1 MPVYVAGRTDVGLVR
16 TNNEDRFLI
25 ADDLGLAL
33 VADGMGGA
41 ACGEVAAQM
50 TADCVVEMLRVSN
63 GKGPDG
69 QGMIAAMEAAIT
81 EANRRVWLH
90 ARNTHECNGMGTT
103 IVAACWRGSRLAIA
117 NVGDSRA
124 YLLRHGELTQLSYDQ
139 SLVNELRH
147 NLGLTDEQ
155 IKRYAN
161 RNVLT
166 QAIGTSETV
175 AIRSNEID
183 FVPLDV
189 VLLCSDGLHGIVDDA
204 AILEILMQPE
214 VMDLQITR
222 LIDAAK
228 RAGANDNVTITIIRH
243 D

>member
-1 MPVYVAGRTDVGLVR
+1 MPVYAAGRTDVGLVR
-16 TNNEDRFLI
+16 SNNEDRFLI
-25 ADDLGLAL
+25 AGDLGLAL

-50 TADCVVEMLRVSN
+50 TVDCIAEMLSAPSPN
-63 GKGPDG
+63 GAVG
-69 QGMIAAMEAAIT
+69 ALEAAIT

-90 ARNTHECNGMGTT
+90 ARQTHECNGMGTT
-103 IVAACWRGSRLAIA
+103 IVAACWRGPRLAIA

-124 YLLRHGELTQLSYDQ
+124 YLLRHDQLTQLSYDQ

-147 NLGLTDEQ
+147 NLGLTDDQ

-166 QAIGTSETV
+166 QAIGTAENVT
-175 AIRSNEID
+175 IRTNEID
-183 FVPLDV
+183 FVPGDV
-189 VLLCSDGLHGIVDDA
+189 VILCSDGLHGIVDDEE
-204 AILEILMQPE
+204 ILEILSQPVVLE
-214 VMDLQITR
+214 IQVTR
-222 LIDAAK
+222 LIEAAK
-228 RAGANDNVTITIIRH
+228 RAGGNDNITIAVIRN

>member
-25 ADDLGLAL
+25 AEDLGLAL

-50 TADCVVEMLRVSN
+50 TADCVAEMLRVPSEA
-63 GKGPDG
+63 GA
-69 QGMIAAMEAAIT
+69 IAALEAAIT

-90 ARNTHECNGMGTT
+90 ACNTHECNGMGTT
-103 IVAACWRGSRLAIA
+103 IVAACWRGARLAIA

-166 QAIGTSETV
+166 QAIGTSENV
-175 AIRSNEID
+175 AIRTTEID
-183 FVPLDV
+183 FVPGDV
-189 VLLCSDGLHGIVDDA
+189 VLLCSDGLHGIVADE
-204 AILEILMQPE
+204 AILEILLQPV
-214 VMDLQITR
+214 VMDLQITH

>member
-25 ADDLGLAL
+25 AEDLGLAL

-50 TADCVVEMLRVSN
+50 TAECVAEMLRVPSA
-63 GKGPDG
+63 DG
-69 QGMIAAMEAAIT
+69 AVSAMEAAIA

-103 IVAACWRGSRLAIA
+103 IVAACWRGSRLSIA

-166 QAIGTSETV
+166 QAIGTSENV
-175 AIRSNEID
+175 AIRTNEID
-183 FVPLDV
+183 FVPGDV

-204 AILEILMQPE
+204 AILEILMQPV
-214 VMDLQITR
+214 VMDLQITH

-228 RAGANDNVTITIIRH
+228 RAGANDNVTIAIIRH

>member
-25 ADDLGLAL
+25 AEDLGLAL

-50 TADCVVEMLRVSN
+50 TAECVAEMLRVPSA
-63 GKGPDG
+63 DG
-69 QGMIAAMEAAIT
+69 AVSAMEAAIA

-103 IVAACWRGSRLAIA
+103 IVAACWRGSRLSIA

-166 QAIGTSETV
+166 QAIGTSENV
-175 AIRSNEID
+175 AIRTNEID
-183 FVPLDV
+183 FVPGDV
-189 VLLCSDGLHGIVDDA
+189 VLLCSDGLHGIVDDQ
-204 AILEILMQPE
+204 AIREILLQPE

-228 RAGANDNVTITIIRH
+228 RAGANDNVTIAIIRH

>member
-25 ADDLGLAL
+25 AEDLGLAL

-50 TADCVVEMLRVSN
+50 TAECVAEMLRVPSA
-63 GKGPDG
+63 DG
-69 QGMIAAMEAAIT
+69 AVSAMEAAIA

-103 IVAACWRGSRLAIA
+103 IVAACWRGSRLSIA

-166 QAIGTSETV
+166 QAIGTSENV
-175 AIRSNEID
+175 AIRTNEID
-183 FVPLDV
+183 FVPGDV

-204 AILEILMQPE
+204 AILEILMQPV

-228 RAGANDNVTITIIRH
+228 RAGANDNVTIAIIRH

>member
-1 MPVYVAGRTDVGLVR
+1 MPVYAAGRTDVGLVR
-16 TNNEDRFLI
+16 PNNEDRFLI
-25 ADDLGLAL
+25 AGDLGLAL

-50 TADCVVEMLRVSN
+50 TVDCVEECVRGNGIGASVSSL
-63 GKGPDG
+63 
-69 QGMIAAMEAAIT
+69 ESAIT

-90 ARNTHECNGMGTT
+90 AKQSPQCTGMGTT
-103 IVAACWRGSRLAIA
+103 VVAACWRGDRLAIA

-124 YLLRHGELTQLSYDQ
+124 YLLRHDQLTQLSYDQ

-147 NLGLTDEQ
+147 NLGLSEEQ

-166 QAIGTSETV
+166 QAIGTSESV
-175 AIRSNEID
+175 QIRTNEID
-183 FVPLDV
+183 FGPGDV
-189 VLLCSDGLHGIVDDA
+189 VILCSDGLHGIVSDEEIH
-204 AILEILMQPE
+204 AILSLPLVLE
-214 VMDLQITR
+214 LQVGR

-228 RAGANDNVTITIIRH
+228 RAGGNDNITIAVIRN

>member
-25 ADDLGLAL
+25 AEDLGLAL

-50 TADCVVEMLRVSN
+50 TADCVAEMLRVPSEA
-63 GKGPDG
+63 GA
-69 QGMIAAMEAAIT
+69 IAALEAAIT

-103 IVAACWRGSRLAIA
+103 IVAACWRGARLAIA

-166 QAIGTSETV
+166 QAIGTSENV
-175 AIRSNEID
+175 AIRTTEID
-183 FVPLDV
+183 FVPGDV
-189 VLLCSDGLHGIVDDA
+189 VLLCSDGLHGIVADE
-204 AILEILMQPE
+204 AILEILLQPV
-214 VMDLQITR
+214 VMDLQITH

>member
-50 TADCVVEMLRVSN
+50 TADCVAELVRVPS
-63 GKGPDG
+63 GAGAV
-69 QGMIAAMEAAIT
+69 AALEAAIT

-103 IVAACWRGSRLAIA
+103 IVAACWRGARLAIA

-166 QAIGTSETV
+166 QAIGTSENV
-175 AIRSNEID
+175 AIRTNEID
-183 FVPLDV
+183 FVPGDV
-189 VLLCSDGLHGIVDDA
+189 VLLCSDGLHGIVADE
-204 AILEILMQPE
+204 AILEILMQPV
-214 VMDLQITR
+214 VMDLQITH

>member
-50 TADCVVEMLRVSN
+50 TADCVAEMLRVPQ
-63 GKGPDG
+63 GDG
-69 QGMIAAMEAAIT
+69 AVAALEGAIT

-103 IVAACWRGSRLAIA
+103 IVAACWRGSRLSIA

-166 QAIGTSETV
+166 QAIGTSENV
-175 AIRSNEID
+175 AIRTNEID
-183 FVPLDV
+183 FGPGDV
-189 VLLCSDGLHGIVDDA
+189 VLLCSDGLHGIVDDS
-204 AILEILMQPE
+204 AILEILLQPV

-228 RAGANDNVTITIIRH
+228 RAGANDNVTIAIIQH

>member
-25 ADDLGLAL
+25 AEDLGLAL

-50 TADCVVEMLRVSN
+50 TAECVAEMLRVPSA
-63 GKGPDG
+63 DG
-69 QGMIAAMEAAIT
+69 AVSAMEAAIA

-166 QAIGTSETV
+166 QAIGTSENV
-175 AIRSNEID
+175 AIRTNEID
-183 FVPLDV
+183 FVPGDV

-204 AILEILMQPE
+204 AILEILMQPV
-214 VMDLQITR
+214 VMDLQITH

-228 RAGANDNVTITIIRH
+228 RAGANDNVTVAIIRH

>member
-25 ADDLGLAL
+25 AEDLGLAL

-50 TADCVVEMLRVSN
+50 TADCVAEMLRVPSEA
-63 GKGPDG
+63 GA
-69 QGMIAAMEAAIT
+69 IAALEAAIS

-103 IVAACWRGSRLAIA
+103 IVAACWRGARLAIA

-166 QAIGTSETV
+166 QAIGTSENV
-175 AIRSNEID
+175 AIRTNEID
-183 FVPLDV
+183 FVPGDV
-189 VLLCSDGLHGIVDDA
+189 VLLCSDGLHGIVADE
-204 AILEILMQPE
+204 AILEILLQPV
-214 VMDLQITR
+214 VMDLQITH

>member
-25 ADDLGLAL
+25 AEDLGLAL

-50 TADCVVEMLRVSN
+50 TADCVAEMLRVPS
-63 GKGPDG
+63 GTGAV
-69 QGMIAAMEAAIT
+69 AALEAAIT

-103 IVAACWRGSRLAIA
+103 IVAACWRGSRLSIA

-166 QAIGTSETV
+166 QAIGTSENV
-175 AIRSNEID
+175 AIRTNEID
-183 FVPLDV
+183 FVPGDV
-189 VLLCSDGLHGIVDDA
+189 VLLCSDGLHGIVDDQ
-204 AILEILMQPE
+204 AIREILLQPE

-228 RAGANDNVTITIIRH
+228 RAGANDNVTIAIIRH

>member
-50 TADCVVEMLRVSN
+50 TADCVAELVRVPS
-63 GKGPDG
+63 GAGAV
-69 QGMIAAMEAAIT
+69 AALEAAIT

-103 IVAACWRGSRLAIA
+103 IVAACWRGARLAIA

-166 QAIGTSETV
+166 QAIGTSENV
-175 AIRSNEID
+175 AIRTNEID
-183 FVPLDV
+183 FVPGDV
-189 VLLCSDGLHGIVDDA
+189 VLLCSDGLHGIVADE
-204 AILEILMQPE
+204 AILEILLQPV
-214 VMDLQITR
+214 VMDLQITH

-228 RAGANDNVTITIIRH
+228 RAGANDNVTIAIIRH

>member
-25 ADDLGLAL
+25 AEDLGLAL

-50 TADCVVEMLRVSN
+50 TADCVAEMLRVPS
-63 GKGPDG
+63 GGVA
-69 QGMIAAMEAAIT
+69 IAALEAAIT

-166 QAIGTSETV
+166 QAIGTAENV
-175 AIRSNEID
+175 AIRTNEID

-189 VLLCSDGLHGIVDDA
+189 VLLCSDGLHGIVDDE

-214 VMDLQITR
+214 AMDLQITR

>member
-25 ADDLGLAL
+25 AEDLGLAL

-50 TADCVVEMLRVSN
+50 TADCVAEMLRMPS
-63 GKGPDG
+63 GGEA
-69 QGMIAAMEAAIT
+69 IAALEAAIT

-103 IVAACWRGSRLAIA
+103 IVAACWRGARLAIA

-166 QAIGTSETV
+166 QAIGTSENV
-175 AIRSNEID
+175 AIRTNEID
-183 FVPLDV
+183 FVPGDV
-189 VLLCSDGLHGIVDDA
+189 VLLCSDGLHGIVADE
-204 AILEILMQPE
+204 AILEILLQPV
-214 VMDLQITR
+214 VMDLQITH

>member
-25 ADDLGLAL
+25 AEDLGLAL

-50 TADCVVEMLRVSN
+50 TADCVAEMLRVPSEA
-63 GKGPDG
+63 GA
-69 QGMIAAMEAAIT
+69 IAALEAAIT

-103 IVAACWRGSRLAIA
+103 IVAACWRGARLAIA

-166 QAIGTSETV
+166 QAIGTSENV
-175 AIRSNEID
+175 AIRTNEID
-183 FVPLDV
+183 FVPGDV
-189 VLLCSDGLHGIVDDA
+189 VLLCSDGLHGIVADE
-204 AILEILMQPE
+204 AILEILLQPV
-214 VMDLQITR
+214 VMDLQITH

>member
-25 ADDLGLAL
+25 AEDLGLAL

-50 TADCVVEMLRVSN
+50 TAECVAEMLRVPSA
-63 GKGPDG
+63 DG
-69 QGMIAAMEAAIT
+69 AVSAMEAAIA

-90 ARNTHECNGMGTT
+90 ARNTHQCNGMGTT
-103 IVAACWRGSRLAIA
+103 IVAACWRGSRLSIA

-166 QAIGTSETV
+166 QAIGTSENV
-175 AIRSNEID
+175 AIRTNEID
-183 FVPLDV
+183 FVPGDV

-204 AILEILMQPE
+204 AILEILMQPV
-214 VMDLQITR
+214 VMDLQITH

-228 RAGANDNVTITIIRH
+228 RAGANDNVTVAIIRH

>member
-16 TNNEDRFLI
+16 PNNEDRYLI
-25 ADDLGLAL
+25 AEDLGLAL

-50 TADCVVEMLRVSN
+50 TVDCVADLLRAASPN
-63 GKGPDG
+63 GYGIGPLETA
-69 QGMIAAMEAAIT
+69 IA
-81 EANRRVWLH
+81 EANRRVWRH
-90 ARNTHECNGMGTT
+90 AKQTQQCKGMGTT
-103 IVAACWRGSRLAIA
+103 IVAACWQGARLAIA

-124 YLLRHGELTQLSYDQ
+124 YLLRQNELTQLSYDQ

-166 QAIGTSETV
+166 QAIGTSENV
-175 AIRSNEID
+175 SIRTNEID
-183 FVPLDV
+183 FHPGDL
-189 VLLCSDGLHGIVDDA
+189 VLLCSDGLHGLVEDP
-204 AILEILMQPE
+204 AIHEILAQAGALE
-214 VMDLQITR
+214 VQVTR
-222 LIDAAK
+222 LIDVAK
-228 RAGANDNVTITIIRH
+228 RAGGNDNITVAVIH
-243 D
+243 HS

>member
-1 MPVYVAGRTDVGLVR
+1 MPVYAAGRTDVGLVR
-16 TNNEDRFLI
+16 SNNEDRFLI
-25 ADDLGLAL
+25 AGDLGLAL

-50 TADCVVEMLRVSN
+50 TVDCIAEMLSAPSPNGSVS
-63 GKGPDG
+63 
-69 QGMIAAMEAAIT
+69 ALESAIT

-90 ARNTHECNGMGTT
+90 ARQTHECNGMGTT
-103 IVAACWRGSRLAIA
+103 IVAACWRGPRLAIA

-124 YLLRHGELTQLSYDQ
+124 YLLRQDQLTQLSYDQ

-147 NLGLTDEQ
+147 NLGLTDDQ

-166 QAIGTSETV
+166 QAIGTAENVT
-175 AIRSNEID
+175 IRTNEID
-183 FVPLDV
+183 FVPGDV
-189 VLLCSDGLHGIVDDA
+189 VILCSDGLHGIVDDEE
-204 AILEILMQPE
+204 ILEILSQPVVLE
-214 VMDLQITR
+214 IQVTR
-222 LIDAAK
+222 LIEAAK
-228 RAGANDNVTITIIRH
+228 RAGGNDNITIAVIRN

>member
-25 ADDLGLAL
+25 AEELGLAL

-50 TADCVVEMLRVSN
+50 TAECVAEMLRVPSA
-63 GKGPDG
+63 DG
-69 QGMIAAMEAAIT
+69 SVSAMETAIA

-103 IVAACWRGSRLAIA
+103 IVAACWRGSRLSIA

-166 QAIGTSETV
+166 QAIGTSENV
-175 AIRSNEID
+175 AIRTNEID
-183 FVPLDV
+183 FVPGDV

-204 AILEILMQPE
+204 AILEILMQPV
-214 VMDLQITR
+214 VMDLQITH

-228 RAGANDNVTITIIRH
+228 RAGANDNVTIAIIRH

>member
-1 MPVYVAGRTDVGLVR
+1 MPVYAAGRTDVGLVR
-16 TNNEDRFLI
+16 PNNEDRFLI

-50 TADCVVEMLRVSN
+50 TIECIAEILGQPSPNGPVS
-63 GKGPDG
+63 
-69 QGMIAAMEAAIT
+69 ALEAAIT
-81 EANRRVWLH
+81 EANRRVWHH
-90 ARNTHECNGMGTT
+90 AKQTHECNGMGTT
-103 IVAACWRGSRLAIA
+103 IVAACWRGDRLAIA

-124 YLLRHGELTQLSYDQ
+124 YLLRQEQLTQLSYDQ

-147 NLGLTDEQ
+147 NLGLSDEQ

-166 QAIGTSETV
+166 QAIGTAENV
-175 AIRSNEID
+175 AIRTNELD
-183 FVPLDV
+183 FGPGDV
-189 VLLCSDGLHGIVDDA
+189 VMLCSDGLHGIVPDE
-204 AILEILMQPE
+204 EILDILTQPVVLE
-214 VMDLQITR
+214 LQLTR

-228 RAGANDNVTITIIRH
+228 RAGGNDNITIAVIRY

>member
-25 ADDLGLAL
+25 AEDLGLAL

-50 TADCVVEMLRVSN
+50 TAECVAEMLRVPSA
-63 GKGPDG
+63 DG
-69 QGMIAAMEAAIT
+69 AVSAMEAAIA

-103 IVAACWRGSRLAIA
+103 IVAACWRGSRLSIA

-166 QAIGTSETV
+166 QAIGTSENV
-175 AIRSNEID
+175 AIRTNEID
-183 FVPLDV
+183 FVPGDV

-204 AILEILMQPE
+204 AILEILMQPV
-214 VMDLQITR
+214 VMDLQITH

-228 RAGANDNVTITIIRH
+228 RAGANDNVTVAIIRH

>member
-50 TADCVVEMLRVSN
+50 TADCVAEMLRVPGAN
-63 GKGPDG
+63 GAV
-69 QGMIAAMEAAIT
+69 AALEAAIT
-81 EANRRVWLH
+81 EANRRVWMH
-90 ARNTHECNGMGTT
+90 ARQTHECNGMGTT
-103 IVAACWRGSRLAIA
+103 IVAACWSGSRLAIA

-124 YLLRHGELTQLSYDQ
+124 YLLRHDQLTQLSYDQ

-166 QAIGTSETV
+166 QAIGTAENV
-175 AIRSNEID
+175 AIRTNEID
-183 FVPLDV
+183 FAPGDV
-189 VLLCSDGLHGIVDDA
+189 VLLCSDGLHGIVDDE
-204 AILEILMQPE
+204 AIREILTQPV

-228 RAGANDNVTITIIRH
+228 SAGANDNVTIAIIRH

>member
-25 ADDLGLAL
+25 AEDLGLAL

-50 TADCVVEMLRVSN
+50 TADCVAELVRVPSEA
-63 GKGPDG
+63 GAV
-69 QGMIAAMEAAIT
+69 AALEAAIT

-103 IVAACWRGSRLAIA
+103 IVAACWRGARLAIA

-166 QAIGTSETV
+166 QAIGTSENV
-175 AIRSNEID
+175 AIRTTEID
-183 FVPLDV
+183 FVPGDV
-189 VLLCSDGLHGIVDDA
+189 VLLCSDGLHGIVADE
-204 AILEILMQPE
+204 AILEILLQPV
-214 VMDLQITR
+214 VMDLQITH

>member
-1 MPVYVAGRTDVGLVR
+1 MPVYAAGRTDVGLVR
-16 TNNEDRFLI
+16 SNNEDRFLI
-25 ADDLGLAL
+25 AGDLGLAL

-50 TADCVVEMLRVSN
+50 TVDCIAEMLSAPSPNGSVS
-63 GKGPDG
+63 
-69 QGMIAAMEAAIT
+69 ALESAIT

-90 ARNTHECNGMGTT
+90 ARQTHECNGMGTT
-103 IVAACWRGSRLAIA
+103 IVAACWRGPRLAIA

-124 YLLRHGELTQLSYDQ
+124 YLLRHDQLTQLSYDQ

-147 NLGLTDEQ
+147 NLGLTDDQ

-166 QAIGTSETV
+166 QAIGTAENVT
-175 AIRSNEID
+175 IRTNEID
-183 FVPLDV
+183 FVPGDV
-189 VLLCSDGLHGIVDDA
+189 VILCSDGLHGIVDDEE
-204 AILEILMQPE
+204 ILEILSQPVVLE
-214 VMDLQITR
+214 IQVTR
-222 LIDAAK
+222 LIEAAK
-228 RAGANDNVTITIIRH
+228 RAGGNDNITIAVIRN

>member
-50 TADCVVEMLRVSN
+50 TADCVAELVRVPS
-63 GKGPDG
+63 GAGAV
-69 QGMIAAMEAAIT
+69 AALEAAIT

-103 IVAACWRGSRLAIA
+103 IVAACWRGARLAIA

-166 QAIGTSETV
+166 QAIGTSENV
-175 AIRSNEID
+175 AIRTTEID
-183 FVPLDV
+183 FVPGDV
-189 VLLCSDGLHGIVDDA
+189 VLLCSDGLHGIVADE
-204 AILEILMQPE
+204 AILEILLQPV
-214 VMDLQITR
+214 VMDLQITH

>member
-1 MPVYVAGRTDVGLVR
+1 MPVYVAGCTDVGLVR

-50 TADCVVEMLRVSN
+50 TADCVAEMLRV
-63 GKGPDG
+63 PQVDG
-69 QGMIAAMEAAIT
+69 AVAALEAAIT

-166 QAIGTSETV
+166 QAIGTSENV
-175 AIRSNEID
+175 AIRTNEID
-183 FVPLDV
+183 FVPGDV

-204 AILEILMQPE
+204 AILEILMQPV

-228 RAGANDNVTITIIRH
+228 RAGANDNVTIAIIRH

>member
-16 TNNEDRFLI
+16 PNNEDRYLI

-50 TADCVVEMLRVSN
+50 TVDCVADLLRASGIN
-63 GKGPDG
+63 GHSVAALETA
-69 QGMIAAMEAAIT
+69 IA
-81 EANRRVWLH
+81 EANRRVWRH
-90 ARNTHECNGMGTT
+90 AKQTQQCKGMGTT
-103 IVAACWRGSRLAIA
+103 IVAACWQGERLAIA

-124 YLLRHGELTQLSYDQ
+124 YLLRENQLTQLSYDQ

-147 NLGLTDEQ
+147 NLGLNDEQ

-166 QAIGTSETV
+166 QAIGTSENV
-175 AIRSNEID
+175 SIRTNEID
-183 FVPLDV
+183 FHPGDV
-189 VLLCSDGLHGIVDDA
+189 VMLCSDGLHGLVDDA
-204 AILEILMQPE
+204 VIHEILADAGSLE
-214 VMDLQITR
+214 VQVTR
-222 LIDAAK
+222 LIEVAK
-228 RAGANDNVTITIIRH
+228 RAGGNDNITIAVIRH
-243 D
+243 S

>member
-1 MPVYVAGRTDVGLVR
+1 MPVYAAGRTDVGLVR
-16 TNNEDRFLI
+16 SNNEDRFLI
-25 ADDLGLAL
+25 AGDLGLAL

-50 TADCVVEMLRVSN
+50 TVDCVAELLSHPSPNGTVS
-63 GKGPDG
+63 
-69 QGMIAAMEAAIT
+69 ALEAAIT

-90 ARNTHECNGMGTT
+90 AKQTHECNGMGTT
-103 IVAACWRGSRLAIA
+103 IVAACWRGERLTIA

-124 YLLRHGELTQLSYDQ
+124 YMLRDDTLTQLSYDQ

-166 QAIGTSETV
+166 QAIGTAENVT
-175 AIRSNEID
+175 IRVNEVD
-183 FVPLDV
+183 FVPGDV
-189 VLLCSDGLHGIVDDA
+189 VILCSDGLHGIVDDEE
-204 AILEILMQPE
+204 ISEILSQPVQLE
-214 VMDLQITR
+214 QQVMR
-222 LIDAAK
+222 LIEAAK
-228 RAGANDNVTITIIRH
+228 REGGNDNITIAVIRY

>member
-16 TNNEDRFLI
+16 PNNEDRFLI
-25 ADDLGLAL
+25 ADDIGLAL

-50 TADCVVEMLRVSN
+50 TVDCVAELLRSPATGN
-63 GKGPDG
+63 GSVIG
-69 QGMIAAMEAAIT
+69 ALEAAIA

-90 ARNTHECNGMGTT
+90 AKQTQQCSGMGTT
-103 IVAACWRGSRLAIA
+103 IVAACWRGPRLVIS

-124 YLLRHGELTQLSYDQ
+124 YLLRHDQLTQLSYDQ
-139 SLVNELRH
+139 SLVNELRN
-147 NLGLTDEQ
+147 NLGLTEEQ

-166 QAIGTSETV
+166 QAIGTSENV
-175 AIRSNEID
+175 AIRTNEID
-183 FVPLDV
+183 FGPGDV
-189 VLLCSDGLHGIVDDA
+189 VILCSDGLHGIVEDA
-204 AILEILMQPE
+204 EIHEILSQPVVME
-214 VMDLQITR
+214 VQITR

-228 RAGANDNVTITIIRH
+228 RAGASDNVTIAVIRN

>member
-1 MPVYVAGRTDVGLVR
+1 MPVYAAGRTDVGLVR
-16 TNNEDRFLI
+16 PNNEDRFLI
-25 ADDLGLAL
+25 ANDLGLAL

-50 TADCVVEMLRVSN
+50 TVDCIAEMLRAPSPNGTVS
-63 GKGPDG
+63 
-69 QGMIAAMEAAIT
+69 ALEAAIT
-81 EANRRVWLH
+81 EANRRVWQH
-90 ARNTHECNGMGTT
+90 ARQQHECNGMGTT
-103 IVAACWRGSRLAIA
+103 IVAACWRGDRLAIA

-124 YLLRHGELTQLSYDQ
+124 YLLRHEQLTQLSYDQ

-166 QAIGTSETV
+166 QAIGTAENV
-175 AIRSNEID
+175 AIRTNEIE
-183 FVPLDV
+183 FVPGDV
-189 VLLCSDGLHGIVDDA
+189 VILCSDGLHGLVEDET
-204 AILEILMQPE
+204 ILEILSQPVVLE
-214 VMDLQITR
+214 LQVTR
-222 LIDAAK
+222 LIEAAK
-228 RAGANDNVTITIIRH
+228 RAGGNDNITIAVVRN

>member
-25 ADDLGLAL
+25 AEDLGLAL

-50 TADCVVEMLRVSN
+50 TADCVAELVRVPSEA
-63 GKGPDG
+63 GAV
-69 QGMIAAMEAAIT
+69 AALEAAIT

-103 IVAACWRGSRLAIA
+103 IVAACWRGARLAIA

-166 QAIGTSETV
+166 QAIGTSENV
-175 AIRSNEID
+175 AIRTNEID
-183 FVPLDV
+183 FVPGDV
-189 VLLCSDGLHGIVDDA
+189 VLLCSDGLHGIVADE
-204 AILEILMQPE
+204 AILEILLQPV
-214 VMDLQITR
+214 VMDLQITH

>member
-25 ADDLGLAL
+25 AEDLGLAL

-50 TADCVVEMLRVSN
+50 TADCVAEMLRVPSEA
-63 GKGPDG
+63 GA
-69 QGMIAAMEAAIT
+69 IAALEAAIS

-103 IVAACWRGSRLAIA
+103 IVAACWRGARLAIA

-166 QAIGTSETV
+166 QAIGTSENV
-175 AIRSNEID
+175 AIRTNEID
-183 FVPLDV
+183 FVPGDV
-189 VLLCSDGLHGIVDDA
+189 VLLCSDGLHGIVADE

-214 VMDLQITR
+214 AMDLQITR

>member
-1 MPVYVAGRTDVGLVR
+1 MPVYAAGRTDVGLVR
-16 TNNEDRFLI
+16 SNNEDRFLI
-25 ADDLGLAL
+25 AGDLGLAL

-50 TADCVVEMLRVSN
+50 TVDCIAELLSAPSPNGSVS
-63 GKGPDG
+63 
-69 QGMIAAMEAAIT
+69 ALEAAIT

-90 ARNTHECNGMGTT
+90 ARQTHECNGMGTT
-103 IVAACWRGSRLAIA
+103 IVAACWRGPRLAIA

-124 YLLRHGELTQLSYDQ
+124 YLLRQDQLTQLSYDQ

-147 NLGLTDEQ
+147 NLGLTDDQ

-166 QAIGTSETV
+166 QAIGTAENVT
-175 AIRSNEID
+175 IRTNEID
-183 FVPLDV
+183 FVPGDV
-189 VLLCSDGLHGIVDDA
+189 VILCSDGLHGIVDDEE
-204 AILEILMQPE
+204 ILEILSQPVVLE
-214 VMDLQITR
+214 IQVTR
-222 LIDAAK
+222 LIEAAK
-228 RAGANDNVTITIIRH
+228 RAGGNDNITIAVIRN

>member
-1 MPVYVAGRTDVGLVR
+1 MPVYAAGRTDVGLVR
-16 TNNEDRFLI
+16 SNNEDRFLI
-25 ADDLGLAL
+25 AGDLGLAL

-50 TADCVVEMLRVSN
+50 TVDCIEEMLRLPN
-63 GKGPDG
+63 PHGPV
-69 QGMIAAMEAAIT
+69 AALEAAIT

-90 ARNTHECNGMGTT
+90 AKQTHECNGMGTT
-103 IVAACWRGSRLAIA
+103 IVAALWQGNRLAIA

-124 YLLRHGELTQLSYDQ
+124 YMLRQEQLTQLSYDQ

-147 NLGLTDEQ
+147 NLGLSDEQ

-166 QAIGTSETV
+166 QAIGTAENV
-175 AIRSNEID
+175 VIRSNETD
-183 FVPLDV
+183 FHPGDV
-189 VLLCSDGLHGIVDDA
+189 VILCSDGLHGLVSDEE
-204 AILEILMQPE
+204 ILEILSMPIVLEQQ
-214 VMDLQITR
+214 LTL
-222 LIDAAK
+222 LIDSAK
-228 RAGANDNVTITIIRH
+228 RAGGNDNITVAVIRH

>member
-1 MPVYVAGRTDVGLVR
+1 MPVYAAGRTDVGLVR
-16 TNNEDRFLI
+16 ANNEDRFLI
-25 ADDLGLAL
+25 ADDLGLAI

-50 TADCVVEMLRVSN
+50 TVDCVEELLRVP
-63 GKGPDG
+63 GPDG
-69 QGMIAAMEAAIT
+69 AVSALEAAIT
-81 EANRRVWLH
+81 EANRRVWQR
-90 ARNTHECNGMGTT
+90 ARQTHECNGMGTT
-103 IVAACWRGSRLAIA
+103 IVAACWRGPRLAIA

-124 YLLRHGELTQLSYDQ
+124 YLLRHEKMTQLSYDQ

-166 QAIGTSETV
+166 QAIGTAENVSIKTTEV
-175 AIRSNEID
+175 D
-183 FVPLDV
+183 FEPGDV
-189 VLLCSDGLHGIVDDA
+189 VILCSDGLHGIVDDDEIRQ
-204 AILEILMQPE
+204 ILSMPE
-214 VMDLQITR
+214 TLDLQVTR

-228 RAGANDNVTITIIRH
+228 RAGGNDNITIAVVRY